1 MKELLPKI
9 SFNILMLLVASIPT
23 FRSLSPIL
31 IVLFAVVSIA
41 HGVVNKAFEINNKKV
56 FFAGIAF
63 FLIHLLSVIYSEQ
76 KGVAWFDIEVKLSLI
91 VFPILFSIRNEYI
104 IKNSKYI
111 FISFSAVTIIANIYL
126 LSTSFYNT
134 EIVDI
139 WHMNR
144 DETWNF
150 SSSNLSQY
158 IHPSYLSM
166 YNLFALVYL
175 VKTILEERNK
185 TRFLLIIP
193 SLFLVLE
200 IFLLQSKAGFMA
212 LAAVLMYITFLLY
225 LKIKN
230 KLLKLALPIIILA
243 VSAYAISQN
252 YRMQIMFKSLVEIVK
267 TGDSKSSSTGARF
280 EIWKATLNVVG
291 RNTLLGVG
299 AGDIKPEMYKEY
311 DKIKT
316 NSEEVEENH
325 YNVHNQFLETMLG
338 QGLIGFGLLIFLL
351 FAALYQALKNK
362 DHLLAMFILIIILNF
377 FPESMLN
384 QQAGVVFFAFFYY
397 LMTLTLYKKNG
408 IRQNEV

>member
-9 SFNILMLLVASIPT
+9 SFYILMLLVASIPT

-31 IVLFAVVSIA
+31 ITLFAVVSIT
-41 HGVVNKAFEINNKKV
+41 HGIVNKAFEINNKKV
-56 FFAGIAF
+56 LFAGLAF
-63 FLIHLLSVIYSEQ
+63 FFIHLISVIYSEH
-76 KGVAWFDIEVKLSLI
+76 KDVAWFDIEVKLSLL
-91 VFPILFSIRNEYI
+91 VFPILFSIRNDFI
-104 IKNSKYI
+104 IKNYKYI
-111 FISFSAVTIIANIYL
+111 FISFSTVTIIANIYL

-139 WHMNR
+139 WNMNR

-166 YNLFALVYL
+166 YNLFAFAYL
-175 VKTILEERNK
+175 VKTILEEKYK

-212 LAAVLMYITFLLY
+212 LAAVLLYITFLLY

-230 KLLKLALPIIILA
+230 KLLKIALPIVILA
-243 VSAYAISQN
+243 ISGYAISQN

-291 RNTLLGVG
+291 RNPLLGVG

-316 NSEEVEENH
+316 NSEDVEKNH

-338 QGLIGFGLLIFLL
+338 QGLIGFGLLVFLL
-351 FAALYQALKNK
+351 IAALQLTYKNR
-362 DHLLAMFILIIILNF
+362 DHLLALFVIIITVNF

-397 LMTLTLYKKNG
+397 LMTLTLYRKHNK
-408 IRQNEV
+408 V

>member
-1 MKELLPKI
+1 MKDLLPKI
-9 SFNILMLLVASIPT
+9 SFYLLLLIVASIPT
-23 FRSLSPIL
+23 FRSFSPIL
-31 IVLFAVVSIA
+31 IALFALFSIA
-41 HGVVNKAFEINNKKV
+41 HGILNKAFEINNKKV
-56 FFAGIAF
+56 LFAGIAF
-63 FLIHLLSVIYSEQ
+63 FLIHLVSVIYSDQ
-76 KGVAWFDIEVKLSLI
+76 KAVAWFDIEVKLSLL
-91 VFPILFSIRNEYI
+91 VFPLLFSIKNEYLT
-104 IKNSKYI
+104 KKSKYI
-111 FISFSAVTIIANIYL
+111 FITFSAVTIIANIYL

-134 EIVDI
+134 EIADI

-166 YNLFALVYL
+166 YNLFAFAYL
-175 VKTILEERNK
+175 VKTILEEKSK

-212 LAAVLMYITFLLY
+212 LAAVLLYVTFLLY

-230 KLLKLALPIIILA
+230 KLLKIALPIVILA
-243 VSAYAISQN
+243 FSGYAISQN
-252 YRMQIMFKSLVEIVK
+252 YRMQIMFKSLVEIVR
-267 TGDSKSSSTGARF
+267 TGDSKSNSTGARF

-291 RNTLLGVG
+291 KNPLLGVG
-299 AGDIKPEMYKEY
+299 AGDIKPELYEEY

-316 NSEEVEENH
+316 NTEEVEKNH

-338 QGLIGFGLLIFLL
+338 QGLIGFGLLLFIL
-351 FAALYQALKNK
+351 FAALQQAYKNK
-362 DHLLAMFILIIILNF
+362 DHLLALFIIIITLNF

-384 QQAGVVFFAFFYY
+384 QQAGVIFFAFFFY
-397 LMTLTLYKKNG
+397 LQTL
-408 IRQNEV
+408 IPQQNSI

>member
-1 MKELLPKI
+1 MKDLLPKI

-31 IVLFAVVSIA
+31 IVLFAVVSIT
-41 HGVVNKAFEINNKKV
+41 HGIENKAFEISNKKV

-63 FLIHLLSVIYSEQ
+63 FLIHLISVIYSEQ
-76 KGVAWFDIEVKLSLI
+76 KGVAWFDIEVKLSLL
-91 VFPILFSIRNEYI
+91 VFPLLFSIKNNFI
-104 IKNSKYI
+104 LKNSKYI
-111 FISFSAVTIIANIYL
+111 FITFSAVTIIANIYL
-126 LSTSFYNT
+126 LSTSVYNT
-134 EIVDI
+134 EIADV
-139 WHMNR
+139 WNMNR
-144 DETWNF
+144 NETWNF

-166 YNLFALVYL
+166 YNLFVLAYL
-175 VKTILEERNK
+175 IIQLIEGKERK
-185 TRFLLIIP
+185 RFFLIIP
-193 SLFLVLE
+193 SFFLLIE

-212 LAAVLMYITFLLY
+212 LAAVLLYVTFLLY
-225 LKIKN
+225 LRIKN
-230 KLLKLALPIIILA
+230 NLLKIALPFIILA
-243 VSAYAISQN
+243 VSGYAISQN

-291 RNTLLGVG
+291 RNPLLGVG

-325 YNVHNQFLETMLG
+325 YNVHNQFRETMLG

-351 FAALYQALKNK
+351 FAALHQAFKNK
-362 DHLLAMFILIIILNF
+362 EHLLAIFVFIIILNF

-397 LMTLTLYKKNG
+397 FQTLFLNRKT
-408 IRQNEV
+408 IH

>member
-1 MKELLPKI
+1 MKDLLAKI
-9 SFNILMLLVASIPT
+9 SFYTLLLLVASIPT
-23 FRSLSPIL
+23 FRTLSPIL
-31 IVLFAVVSIA
+31 IVLFAIFSIA
-41 HGVVNKAFEINNKKV
+41 HGIVNKAFELSNKKI

-63 FLIHLLSVIYSEQ
+63 FLIHLISVIYSNQ
-76 KGVAWFDIEVKLSLI
+76 KDVAWFDIEVKLSLL
-91 VFPILFSIRNEYI
+91 VFPILFSIKNKYI
-104 IKNSKYI
+104 AKNYNYI
-111 FISFSAVTIIANIYL
+111 FITFSATTIIANIYL
-126 LSTSFYNT
+126 LTTSVYST
-134 EIVDI
+134 EIADV
-139 WHMNR
+139 WNMTR

-166 YNLFALVYL
+166 YNLFVLTYL
-175 VKTILEERNK
+175 IIQILKAKERI
-185 TRFLLIIP
+185 RFLLIIP
-193 SLFLVLE
+193 VLFLLVE

-267 TGDSKSSSTGARF
+267 TGDSKSNSTGARF
-280 EIWKATLNVVG
+280 EIWKATLNLVG
-291 RNTLLGVG
+291 RNPILGVG

-316 NSEEVEENH
+316 NSEEVEEKH

-362 DHLLAMFILIIILNF
+362 DHLLVMFILIIILNF

-397 LMTLTLYKKNG
+397 FQTLFLYRKTIN
-408 IRQNEV
+408 